1 MIDEREFILIEEDE
15 LLEEDKVE
23 DIPKDAEFILET
35 VEEETEQTEEP
46 KGLDV
51 LKEKGLISKDSVT
64 GTLIEEQIRGV
75 SKIVDKVQGK
85 EVEED
90 VSLVESLTGAGISAG
105 IKIPK
110 GLVTF
115 GTLLT
120 DIFRDQDIPVDE
132 TLTAKFNEAF
142 EQTTLGKIEQAAEDV
157 ARETAAGKI
166 TEAIGQLYGAGKIAK
181 KTIIPVVEKGSQKV
195 RQLVNAVKTGR
206 YVKTTNNINAA
217 KAVKKAKDLNRIT
230 GKDKFIAIAVGGG
243 VGGGFIVSDV
253 EDIGTF
259 GDWDFLDFL
268 PTGLDREQK
277 ELGAKDA
284 QRQLLNRLKFGAELG
299 FPIIPAVVGTGKVGK
314 LLMQKG
320 KELTYSDSMLER
332 WVDRFVGKPFRSRS
346 NKTQELFDGI
356 QKLEGKK
363 SSIKVLAQDASRNFD
378 DRLREISKE
387 TSGAAQAVKDPDM
400 FSKTISEFM
409 FKSTDDV
416 VTKNNIIFP
425 GFAKQSTKKF
435 TESLDKLGVSK
446 KSTNKIISD
455 ATAFRETAAKLK
467 NLISASK
474 NVTVGKEK
482 LNKILNERVKNVLSV
497 DYKIIDDNRG
507 LFNGFK
513 PAAEDMKVVANI
525 LKRYA
530 RDNGKKLDDD
540 TANKLV
546 NDITKNAFRDKTT
559 KEILFDIGEQS
570 ALADKAVQRVNM
582 GKYITTGKF
591 KSDGKGS
598 LIQTESDLNAFKKLF
613 GEYRDVQKG
622 IYNVSS
628 ELAESVARDNFYQT
642 LLDESKRIAAAIK
655 QGNPDIIRAAEGRPI
670 FFKNYNDAVVNL
682 PNQEISKVPLSL
694 KSGLPETIY
703 KSPLD
708 GYFTTVPYGEAI
720 RVGDAVVGSPLTRSL
735 AYRMFNLIPK
745 GLSQA
750 AKTILGPF
758 THARNFFSSMFT
770 TIHRGNILIRP
781 SKIAEFLN
789 RSRKTVQ
796 PQLLYRMTG
805 NPRFRNMPEDQSL
818 YRFLLEEGV
827 TNQNIVAK
835 ELEGIFDDIAQVRTA
850 NMSADQFFNKILNTG
865 TRKFKRLYDVA
876 QDLYTAED
884 DFFRVYNFLAE
895 FYKLDNAFNIAIKK
909 GIKDINGKV
918 VTQAT
923 KPTDL
928 DLMKEAAEIVRQTVP
943 NYAYVS
949 DFVKSVRRSPLGSF
963 AAFPAEIY
971 RTGVNTTA
979 RALKEIKD
987 PVRKQIGYNSLV
999 GQAATYT
1006 AIPVIATE
1014 AFRYLYGITR
1024 NQVNAIREVLP
1035 TWSEDNTILP
1045 VYEDGKYKYIDFSH
1059 GFFYDT
1065 MIQPVQTTLATVQRD
1080 PNSPLVPQLLDG
1092 MVKSIGKVFEPFIQ
1106 ESIWTGVVLDIF
1118 ARKGKT
1124 KEGRQIWNERDE
1136 PGDKLSAAI
1145 AYAAKELSPGSREQ
1159 LIRLYKA
1166 LTDQTVK
1173 GTKYEIPDELMGLFG
1188 FRKVPLDLEKTLN
1201 FRIQEFKRDERN
1213 ERNLIYRGTRT
1224 GDPVKDENQIIR
1236 QYIKANR
1243 QRLETYNKM
1252 RRLYDAVKVLGLR
1265 DKKIAEEFDDRGA
1278 MNLYAFIEDN
1288 KFKPFSISDNVIA
1301 AYEKESKE
1309 KGIPNPLNNRILKQL
1324 GKIENKLYKQKLN
1337 QNFILNEEEYLLPE
1351 PNTSMVPPLP
1361 EQPMPN
1367 AAIVQSPP
1375 PMTET
1380 GLTTMEQAL
1389 LSEEEKMITLKNRGL
1404 L

>member
-15 LLEEDKVE
+15 LLEEEKIE
-23 DIPKDAEFILET
+23 DVPKDNEFIVET
-35 VEEETEQTEEP
+35 TEEEREEP

-51 LKEKGLISKDSVT
+51 LKEKGIISKDSVT
-64 GTLIEEQIRGV
+64 GTITEETVRSI
-75 SKIVDKVQGK
+75 SKIIDKVQGK

-90 VSLVESLTGAGISAG
+90 ASLVESLVGAGVSAG

-120 DIFRDQDIPVDE
+120 DIFRDQNLPVDE

-142 EQTTLGKIEQAAEDV
+142 DQTTLGKIEQASSEV

-166 TEAIGQLYGAGKIAK
+166 TEAVGQLYGAGKIAQ
-181 KTIIPVVEKGSQKV
+181 KTAIPVIEKGSQKV
-195 RQLVNAVKTGR
+195 RQLVSAIKGGR
-206 YVKTTNNINAA
+206 YVKTTNNVNAA
-217 KAVKKAKDLNRIT
+217 RAIKKANDLNKIT
-230 GKDKFIAIAVGGG
+230 GKDKFVAIAVGGG
-243 VGGGFIVSDV
+243 VGGGFIVSGV

-277 ELGAKDA
+277 NLGAEDA

-299 FPIIPAVVGTGKVGK
+299 FPIIPAVVGTGKIGK
-314 LLMQKG
+314 LLVQKG
-320 KELTYSDSMLER
+320 KDLAYSDSMLER

-363 SSIKVLAQDASRNFD
+363 SAIKSLARDAARDFD

-387 TSGAAQAVKDPDM
+387 TSGAAQALKDPDT
-400 FSKTISEFM
+400 FSKIVSEFM

-416 VTKNNIIFP
+416 VTKNKIIFP
-425 GFAKQSTKKF
+425 GFSKQGTKKF

-446 KSTNKIISD
+446 SSVNKIVSD
-455 ATAFRETAAKLK
+455 STAFRNTAAGLK
-467 NLISASK
+467 DLIAASK

-482 LNKILNERVKNVLSV
+482 LNKILNERVKNILSV

-507 LFNGFK
+507 LFNGFR
-513 PAAEDMKVVANI
+513 PAAEDIKKVANI

-530 RDNGKKLDDD
+530 RDNGKTLDDA

-559 KEILFDIGEQS
+559 KELLFDIGEQS
-570 ALADKAVQRVNM
+570 ALADSAVQRVNM

-591 KSDGKGS
+591 KPDGKGG

-613 GEYRDVQKG
+613 GEYRDAQKG
-622 IYNVSS
+622 IYNVAS
-628 ELAESVARDNFYQT
+628 ELAETVARDNFYQT
-642 LLDESKRIAAAIK
+642 LLDDSKRIAAAIK
-655 QGNPDIIRAAEGRPI
+655 QGNPDVIRAQIGRPI
-670 FFKNYNDAVVNL
+670 FFKNYNDAVTNL

-708 GYFTTVPYGEAI
+708 GYFTTVPYAEAI
-720 RVGDAVVGSPLTRSL
+720 RVGDAVVGSALTRSL
-735 AYRMFNLIPK
+735 AYRFLNLIPK

-770 TIHRGNILIRP
+770 TIHRGNILIPP

-789 RSRKTVQ
+789 RSRKAVQ

-805 NPRFRNMPEDQSL
+805 NPAFRNMPEDQSL

-827 TNQNIVAK
+827 TNQNIVAR
-835 ELEGIFDDIAQVRTA
+835 ELEGIFSDITQVRTA
-850 NMSADQFFNKILNTG
+850 NISADQFFNKILNTG

-895 FYKLDNAFNIAIKK
+895 AYKLDNAFEVAIKK
-909 GIKDINGKV
+909 GIRDSTGKV
-918 VTQAT
+918 VTQAS

-928 DLMKEAAEIVRQTVP
+928 EIMKEAAQIVRETVP

-1014 AFRYLYGITR
+1014 GFRFLYGITR
-1024 NQVNAIREVLP
+1024 DQVNAIREVLP

-1045 VYEDGKYKYIDFSH
+1045 VYENGKYKYIDFSH

-1080 PNSPLVPQLLDG
+1080 PNAPLVPQFLDG
-1092 MVKSIGKVFEPFIQ
+1092 IVKSTAKVFEPFIQ

-1118 ARKGKT
+1118 ARNGRT
-1124 KEGRQIWNERDE
+1124 KEGRQIWNERMS
-1136 PGDKLSAAI
+1136 PGDKFSAAVQ
-1145 AYAAKELSPGSREQ
+1145 YAAKELSPGSREQ

-1166 LTDQTVK
+1166 LTNQTVK

-1201 FRIQEFKRDERN
+1201 FRIQEFKRDERA

-1236 QYIKANR
+1236 QYIEANR

-1252 RRLYDAVKVLGLR
+1252 RRLYDAVKVLGMR

-1278 MNLYAFIEDN
+1278 IDLYGFIEN
-1288 KFKPFSISDNVIA
+1288 NTFKPFSISDNVIA
-1301 AYEKESKE
+1301 AYAKESEE
-1309 KGIPNPLNNRILKQL
+1309 KNIPNPLNNRVLNQL

-1337 QNFILNEEEYLLPE
+1337 QPFIINEEEYLLRE
-1351 PNTSMVPPLP
+1351 PDTSMVPPLP

-1367 AAIVQSPP
+1367 PAVVQSTPP
-1375 PMTET
+1375 VTQT
-1380 GLTTMEQAL
+1380 GLTPVEQAL
-1389 LSEEEKMITLKNRGL
+1389 LSEEEKMIILNDRGMV
-1404 L
+1404 